1 MALCFRYFWYFWYGF
16 VCSFA
21 FRLGSPVG
29 GVSPV
34 GGKGYKEQERGQ
46 EAFVSLWCKLGIAWR
61 AFSHRSW
68 RTLARWRAEGELE
81 PAGKLLCICVPAL
94 AWQKQWERQ
103 PELRSLGSRLTRGW
117 ACARRFGCAHVR
129 HA

>member
-1 MALCFRYFWYFWYGF
+1 MWFGTFGMALCFPYFWYFWYGF

-46 EAFVSLWCKLGIAWR
+46 EALVSLWSKLGIACAFFSRRSRR
-61 AFSHRSW
+61 A
-68 RTLARWRAEGELE
+68 LARWRVQGEFG
-81 PAGKLLCICVPAL
+81 PAGRLLGI
-94 AWQKQWERQ
+94 R
-103 PELRSLGSRLTRGW
+103 
-117 ACARRFGCAHVR
+117 VR
-129 HA
+129 YLQ

>member
-1 MALCFRYFWYFWYGF
+1 M
-16 VCSFA
+16 
-21 FRLGSPVG
+21 
-29 GVSPV
+29 

-61 AFSHRSW
+61 GFSHRSW

-94 AWQKQWERQ
+94 AWHKQSGRL
-103 PELRSLGSRLTRGW
+103 PELLIAGQSADSRLGMRAALWMCT
-117 ACARRFGCAHVR
+117 CAARLSGG
-129 HA
+129 